1 MQRLEDF
8 ILENRAD
15 FDNETPDLRVWAK
28 LNERLEEKVS
38 ESTVSNRPQ
47 ARIVQMPSTL
57 WSNKLRIAASVAGL
71 LMMGIGIGFYI
82 KSSTNE
88 TGLAAVSAE
97 YGEMERF
104 YQQQIEKKTRQ
115 LASVKN
121 SEEVKEDLNEID
133 LVMNELRTELTN
145 APKGS
150 REQIIRNMIT
160 SYKNKMYILERV
172 LDEKQQRQFVQTNT
186 TTNNKNEKDTI

>member
-8 ILENRAD
+8 ILENRAE

-28 LNERLEEKVS
+28 LNERLS
-38 ESTVSNRPQ
+38 ENATSATVSTRPQ

-71 LMMGIGIGFYI
+71 LLMGISIGFYL

-88 TGLAAVSAE
+88 TSLATVSAE

-121 SEEVKEDLNEID
+121 SEDVKEDLNEID
-133 LVMNELRTELTN
+133 VVMSELRQELTN

-150 REQIIRNMIT
+150 RKQIIHNMIT

-172 LDEKQQRQFVQTNT
+172 LDENQQRQFVQTNI

>member
-8 ILENRAD
+8 ILENRAE

-28 LNERLEEKVS
+28 LNERLSENVS
-38 ESTVSNRPQ
+38 SATINTRPQ

-71 LMMGIGIGFYI
+71 LLMGIGIGFHL

-88 TGLAAVSAE
+88 TSLATVSAE

-121 SEEVKEDLNEID
+121 SEDVQEDLNEID
-133 LVMNELRTELTN
+133 VVMSELRQELTN

-150 REQIIRNMIT
+150 REQIIRNMVA

-172 LDEKQQRQFVQTNT
+172 LNENQQRQFVQTNT
-186 TTNNKNEKDTI
+186 TNNKNEKDTI